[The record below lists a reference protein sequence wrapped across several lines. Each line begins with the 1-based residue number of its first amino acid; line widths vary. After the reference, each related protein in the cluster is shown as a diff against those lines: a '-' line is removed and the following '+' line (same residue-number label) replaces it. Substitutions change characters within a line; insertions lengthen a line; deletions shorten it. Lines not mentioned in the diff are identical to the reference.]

1 VKKMGTIIPM
11 RYIRRILENLVVVW
25 AVATLAFFALRL
37 GRVDPLAALT
47 AQGLA
52 TQEQTVEMRHTLG
65 LDRPL
70 LDQYAE
76 YFRGVLRGELGR
88 SIFSGQDVAGMI
100 GEAAAYT
107 VPLAV
112 LAWGLSVAFGLSLGA
127 VASRRD
133 SRGRG
138 KGISRIASAAL
149 AAGAATPVAWSG
161 LILLWAAVPLFTQPL
176 PDPMR
181 EGLRLLLPASAL
193 ALTVGS
199 SIGRAAETSIRESRG
214 ELFQLAM
221 RAHGFPRGLR
231 ADWRILRAAIAPV
244 LALAG
249 MEAAFLLGG
258 TMITEVV
265 FARPGLG
272 RMLVDA
278 VLRGD
283 YPVVQAL
290 LALAALG
297 YILFGM
303 IADFS
308 AAMLDPRVR
317 EAS

>member
-1 VKKMGTIIPM
+1 M
-11 RYIRRILENLVVVW
+11 RFFRRALENLIVVW
-25 AVATLAFFALRL
+25 AVATVAFFALRL
-37 GRVDPLAALT
+37 GRVDPLALLT

-52 TQEQTVEMRHTLG
+52 TEEQAQELRRGLG

-70 LDQYAE
+70 LEQYGD
-76 YFRGVLRGELGR
+76 YFGGVLRGDLGR

-100 GEAAAYT
+100 GEAALYT

-112 LAWGLSVAFGLSLGA
+112 LAWLLSVAVGIGLGA

-133 SRGRG
+133 VGAGMDRGIG
-138 KGISRIASAAL
+138 RITSALLAVGAS
-149 AAGAATPVAWSG
+149 TPVAWTG
-161 LILLWAAVPLFTQPL
+161 IILLWASIPLFTAPL
-176 PDPMR
+176 ADPLR
-181 EGLRLLLPASAL
+181 EALRLMLPACAL
-193 ALTVGS
+193 SLTVGC
-199 SIGRAAETSIRESRG
+199 SIGRAAETSIRQSRG
-214 ELFQLAM
+214 ETFHLAM
-221 RAHGFPRGLR
+221 RARGYPRGVR
-231 ADWRILRAAIAPV
+231 AEWSLLRAAIAPV
-244 LALAG
+244 LTLAG

-258 TMITEVV
+258 TMVTEVV

-297 YILFGM
+297 YTLFGM
-303 IADFS
+303 VADFS

-317 EAS
+317 DMK

>member
-1 VKKMGTIIPM
+1 M

-37 GRVDPLAALT
+37 GRVDPLASLT

-52 TQEQTVEMRHTLG
+52 TQEQAAEMRRVLG

-70 LDQYAE
+70 LEQYAQ
-76 YFRGVLRGELGR
+76 YFGGVLRGDLGR
-88 SIFSGQDVAGMI
+88 SIFSGQEVAGMI

-107 VPLAV
+107 APLAL
-112 LAWGLSVAFGLSLGA
+112 LAWSLSVAFGLAFGA
-127 VASRRD
+127 VASRR
-133 SRGRG
+133 G
-138 KGISRIASAAL
+138 KGSGIGRIASAVL
-149 AAGAATPVAWSG
+149 AVGAATPVAWSG
-161 LILLWAAVPLFTQPL
+161 LILLWAAVPLFTAPL
-176 PDPMR
+176 PDPLR
-181 EGLRLLLPASAL
+181 EGLRLLLPAGAL

-221 RAHGFPRGLR
+221 RAHGFPRGAL
-231 ADWRILRAAIAPV
+231 ADWRMLRAAIAPV

-290 LALAALG
+290 LALAALA
-297 YILFGM
+297 YIIFGM

-308 AAMLDPRVR
+308 AAMLDPRPG
-317 EAS
+317 EAA

>member
-1 VKKMGTIIPM
+1 VGTIIPV
-11 RYIRRILENLVVVW
+11 RILRRLLENLIVVW

-37 GRVDPLAALT
+37 GRVDPLASLT

-52 TQEQTVEMRHTLG
+52 TREQAAEMRHTLG

-76 YFRGVLRGELGR
+76 YFGGVLRGDLGR

-112 LAWGLSVAFGLSLGA
+112 LAWVLSVAFGLASGA

-133 SRGRG
+133 GGRG
-138 KGISRIASAAL
+138 TAIGRIVSAGL
-149 AAGAATPVAWSG
+149 AVGAATPVAGSG
-161 LILLWAAVPLFTQPL
+161 LIILWAAIPLFTAPL
-176 PDPMR
+176 PETWR
-181 EGLRLLLPASAL
+181 EVLRLLLPAGTL
-193 ALTVGS
+193 AWTVGS
-199 SIGRAAETSIRESRG
+199 SIGRAAETSIRSARG

-221 RAHGFPRGLR
+221 RAHGFPGGLR
-231 ADWRILRAAIAPV
+231 AEWRMLRAAIAPV

-290 LALAALG
+290 LALAALA
-297 YILFGM
+297 YIMFGM
-303 IADFS
+303 LADFS

>member
-1 VKKMGTIIPM
+1 M
-11 RYIRRILENLVVVW
+11 RFFRRVLESLIVVW
-25 AVATLAFFALRL
+25 AVATVAFFALRL
-37 GRVDPLAALT
+37 GRVDPLAALA

-52 TQEQTVEMRHTLG
+52 TQEQEAEMRRALG

-70 LDQYAE
+70 LDQYGA
-76 YFRGVLRGELGR
+76 YFSGVLRGDLGR

-100 GEAAAYT
+100 GQAALFT
-107 VPLAV
+107 VPLAAA
-112 LAWGLSVAFGLSLGA
+112 AWLLSVVFGIGLGA

-133 SRGRG
+133 ETGG
-138 KGISRIASAAL
+138 TDCGISRIVSGLL
-149 AAGAATPVAWSG
+149 AVGAATPVAWSG
-161 LILLWAAVPLFTQPL
+161 LMILWVSVPLL
-176 PDPMR
+176 SAASSDPMR
-181 EGLRLLLPASAL
+181 EALHLLLPACAL
-193 ALTVGS
+193 TLTVGC
-199 SIGRAAETSIRESRG
+199 SIGRAAETSIRQSRG
-214 ELFQLAM
+214 EPFFLAM

-231 ADWRILRAAIAPV
+231 ADWSLLRAAIAPV

-278 VLRGD
+278 VLQGD

-290 LALAALG
+290 LALAAFA
-297 YILFGM
+297 YTLFGM

-308 AAMLDPRVR
+308 AAAFDPRVR
-317 EAS
+317 EVT

>member
-1 VKKMGTIIPM
+1 M

-37 GRVDPLAALT
+37 GRVDPLASLT

-52 TQEQTVEMRHTLG
+52 TQEQAAEMRRVLG

-70 LDQYAE
+70 LEQYAQ
-76 YFRGVLRGELGR
+76 YFGGVLRGDLGR
-88 SIFSGQDVAGMI
+88 SIFSGQEVAGMI

-107 VPLAV
+107 APLAL
-112 LAWGLSVAFGLSLGA
+112 LAWSLSVAFGLAFGA
-127 VASRRD
+127 VASRR
-133 SRGRG
+133 G
-138 KGISRIASAAL
+138 KGYAIGRIASAVL
-149 AAGAATPVAWSG
+149 AVGAATPVAWSG
-161 LILLWAAVPLFTQPL
+161 LILLWAAIPLFTAPL
-176 PDPMR
+176 PDPLR
-181 EGLRLLLPASAL
+181 EGLRLLLPAGAL

-221 RAHGFPRGLR
+221 RAHGFPRGAL
-231 ADWRILRAAIAPV
+231 ADWRMLRAAIAPV

-290 LALAALG
+290 LALAALV
-297 YILFGM
+297 YIVFGM

-308 AAMLDPRVR
+308 AAMLDPRAG

>member
-1 VKKMGTIIPM
+1 MHFL
-11 RYIRRILENLVVVW
+11 RRVLENLIVVW
-25 AVATLAFFALRL
+25 TVATLAFFALRL
-37 GRVDPLAALT
+37 GRVDPLASLS

-52 TQEQTVEMRHTLG
+52 TQEQGEEMRHALG

-70 LDQYAE
+70 LEQYAG
-76 YFRGVLRGELGR
+76 YLRGVVSGDLGR
-88 SIFSGQDVAGMI
+88 SIFSGQDVAAMI

-112 LAWGLSVAFGLSLGA
+112 LAWLASVAFGVALGV
-127 VASRRD
+127 VASRRAG
-133 SRGRG
+133 SASNRRLGRITSALLAVG
-138 KGISRIASAAL
+138 AS
-149 AAGAATPVAWSG
+149 TPIAWSG
-161 LILLWAAVPLFTQPL
+161 LILLWASIPLFTAPL
-176 PDPMR
+176 PDPLR
-181 EGLRLLLPASAL
+181 GLFRLALPAAAL
-193 ALTVGS
+193 SLSVGS
-199 SIGRAAETSIRESRG
+199 SIGRAAETSIRQSRG
-214 ELFQLAM
+214 ELFHLAM
-221 RAHGFPRGLR
+221 RAHGFPQGARMEVGL
-231 ADWRILRAAIAPV
+231 LRAAIAPV

-297 YILFGM
+297 YALFGM
-303 IADFS
+303 LADFS
-308 AAMLDPRVR
+308 AAVLDPRVR
-317 EAS
+317 EDS

>member
-1 VKKMGTIIPM
+1 MGTIHSM
-11 RYIRRILENLVVVW
+11 RFFRRALESLIVVW
-25 AVATLAFFALRL
+25 AVATAAFFALRL
-37 GRVDPLAALT
+37 GRVDPLASLT

-52 TQEQTVEMRHTLG
+52 TQEQTMEMRQALG

-70 LDQYAE
+70 PDQYAE
-76 YFRGVLRGELGR
+76 YARSVLRGDLGR

-100 GEAAAYT
+100 GEAAGFT

-112 LAWGLSVAFGLSLGA
+112 TAWLLSVVFGIGLGA

-133 SRGRG
+133 QGTGPDRA
-138 KGISRIASAAL
+138 IAGAVSGLL
-149 AAGAATPVAWSG
+149 AAGASVPVAWSG
-161 LILLWAAVPLFTQPL
+161 LMILWATVPLFTTLSADPL
-176 PDPMR
+176 R
-181 EGLRLLLPASAL
+181 EMLRLLLPACAL
-193 ALTVGS
+193 ALTVGC

-214 ELFQLAM
+214 EPFHLAM

-231 ADWRILRAAIAPV
+231 AEWSLLRAAVAPV

-258 TMITEVV
+258 TMVTEVV

-297 YILFGM
+297 YAVFGM
-303 IADFS
+303 IADF
-308 AAMLDPRVR
+308 AAATLDPRVR